1 MVVGKKIRV
10 DGKRVLS
17 GWLISYFAII
27 QRVLRTGTCDKM
39 YAEGVNPSTQLSCQN
54 GTRQP
59 PLA

>member
-27 QRVLRTGTCDKM
+27 QSSPYRNL
-39 YAEGVNPSTQLSCQN
+39 
-54 GTRQP
+54 
-59 PLA
+59 